1 MKLVTVQISKQE
13 SPNGICDTAKAIEYE
28 WNRAEREL
36 PRRNTLSNANIKCDP
51 KMAEYVFWKL
61 LEYFK
66 AINPTFVSS
75 KFAVFLAE

>member
-1 MKLVTVQISKQE
+1 MS
-13 SPNGICDTAKAIEYE
+13 AKHPYA
-28 WNRAEREL
+28 L
-36 PRRNTLSNANIKCDP
+36 PLLTLSNANIKFDP